1 LSVSLRICPDSET
14 LSEAVGCLGTVKGDH
29 VLNKPVRHWHV
40 TLTLSGEKVEPLIV
54 RAAMRRLSEE
64 RPFLDSVTSTG
75 TSAEIQF
82 WDEGDSMLDVASL
95 AMRLWNEHR
104 DSANLPRWEVVG
116 LEVLEK
122 ELRDTRRPRR
132 RRT

>member
-1 LSVSLRICPDSET
+1 M
-14 LSEAVGCLGTVKGDH
+14 
-29 VLNKPVRHWHV
+29 NKPVRHWHV

-104 DSANLPRWEVVG
+104 DSAKLPDWEVVG
-116 LEVLEK
+116 LEVVEK
-122 ELRDTRRPRR
+122 DLRDRRSLGRR
-132 RRT
+132 A